1 MRAACRVR
9 SLRRA
14 GEEEAGCC
22 ARSCCPPDGDVI
34 GVLMSAGA
42 SQAQRG
48 GEHTAA
54 RSKMTRVSVDPE
66 DDSGGMRAQDALQR
80 ADSDTVIT
88 PQRDG
93 NSSGGRFPAPHCEPR
108 A

>member
-1 MRAACRVR
+1 
-9 SLRRA
+9 
-14 GEEEAGCC
+14 
-22 ARSCCPPDGDVI
+22 
-34 GVLMSAGA
+34 
-42 SQAQRG
+42 
-48 GEHTAA
+48 
-54 RSKMTRVSVDPE
+54 MTRVSVDPE